1 MDTQIR
7 RSSCQSGFTLIELLV
22 VIAII
27 AILAAILF
35 PVFAKVREKAR
46 QISCASN
53 LKQMGLAIVQYSQDY
68 DEQLCPAWNG
78 DADGNPGNGDNY
90 PGTARWMDLID
101 PYTKSKGIFVCPD
114 TPDAIYVPHSYNYHQ
129 EGGYCINVTYYD
141 GTTGHPPITDGI
153 FQRSYTLASLPV
165 PSDTVLVTDSNAANN
180 NDFQLA
186 WSNIGSQPSGIGH
199 SDLPWGWI
207 YATGGRHT
215 DRANTLFCDGHVKA
229 MTLNA
234 LLEKSTASGPT
245 NGAYRYFTVEDD

>member
-1 MDTQIR
+1 MDR
-7 RSSCQSGFTLIELLV
+7 RIPCPSARSGFTLIELLV

-53 LKQMGLAIVQYSQDY
+53 LKQIGLALVQYSQDY
-68 DEQLCPAWNG
+68 DEELCPAWNG
-78 DADGNPGNGDNY
+78 DSDGNPGNGDNY
-90 PGTARWMDLID
+90 PGTARWMDLIG
-101 PYTKSKGIFVCPD
+101 PYAKSNQIFVCPD
-114 TPDAIYVPHSYNYHQ
+114 MTEAAYIPHSYNYHQ

-153 FQRSYTLASLPV
+153 FQRSLTLAQLPV

-186 WSNIGSQPSGIGH
+186 WSNIGSQPAGIGH

-207 YATGGRHT
+207 YATAGRHT
-215 DRANTLFCDGHVKA
+215 DRSNTLFCDGHVKA
-229 MTLNA
+229 MTLDT
-234 LLEKSTASGPT
+234 LLQKSTVNGPT
-245 NGAYRYFTVEDD
+245 KGAYRYFPLEDD